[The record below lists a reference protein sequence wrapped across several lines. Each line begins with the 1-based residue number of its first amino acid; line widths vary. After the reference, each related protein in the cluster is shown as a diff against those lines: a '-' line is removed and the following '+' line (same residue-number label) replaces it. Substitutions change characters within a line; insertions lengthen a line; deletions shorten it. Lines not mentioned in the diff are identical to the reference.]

1 MTDAPD
7 LLAALQ
13 RSINE
18 AQANRA
24 EAERTYAARPGFDF
38 RGRPLAARTFS
49 GTTHDGTPVVVTV
62 HDAEGV
68 ADLAFADATGR
79 FGPAVELSE
88 EQA

>member
-1 MTDAPD
+1 MSTCISRHGEFGSHMPNEDFVCQNCF
-7 LLAALQ
+7 ALD
-13 RSINE
+13 E
-18 AQANRA
+18 EGLRA
-24 EAERTYAARPGFDF
+24 EYRRLREPRTYV
-38 RGRPLAARTFS
+38 

>member
-1 MTDAPD
+1 MTRRDRCPQCGCTQAVRPNGRFFSHGYCVGVVAP
-7 LLAALQ
+7 APA
-13 RSINE
+13 
-18 AQANRA
+18 
-24 EAERTYAARPGFDF
+24 P
-38 RGRPLAARTFS
+38 ARTFS
-49 GTTHDGTPVVVTV
+49 GTTHDGIPVVVTV

>member
-1 MTDAPD
+1 MSVAK
-7 LLAALQ
+7 
-13 RSINE
+13 
-18 AQANRA
+18 
-24 EAERTYAARPGFDF
+24 TYA
-38 RGRPLAARTFS
+38 

>member
-1 MTDAPD
+1 MSGCVPCEVCGGSQT
-7 LLAALQ
+7 
-13 RSINE
+13 
-18 AQANRA
+18 
-24 EAERTYAARPGFDF
+24 
-38 RGRPLAARTFS
+38 RGWHKHASPARTFT